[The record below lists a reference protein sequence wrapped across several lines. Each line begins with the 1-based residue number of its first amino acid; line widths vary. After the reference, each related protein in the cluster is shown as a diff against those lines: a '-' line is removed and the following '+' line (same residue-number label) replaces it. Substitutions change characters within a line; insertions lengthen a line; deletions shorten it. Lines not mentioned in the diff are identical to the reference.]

1 MTGAV
6 GGDLFDGG
14 LFPASEVE
22 REPSV
27 LLRDRY
33 QEPPFTVLNRS
44 TAGWQKRDAQWKS
57 LGIQSE
63 LGRDGALTYNMNMTY
78 AHENP
83 EESTSTTPQTSVF
96 SPTLVELLL
105 RWYSRPGDRVLDP
118 FAGGSVRGV
127 VSSVLQRAYLGI
139 ELSGAQVEANRAQAH
154 LGGFDATPPIWM
166 EGDSSDLA
174 RMLEDYEPAD
184 MVLSCPPYAHLEV
197 YSDDPRDLSNMPYPK
212 FLEVYRDIIAQ
223 TVAAT
228 ADDRFIAWVV
238 GEVREKGGDGS
249 LVGLIGD
256 TVQAFRDAGA
266 EPYNDHV
273 MITPVGT
280 AAVRTPK
287 QFDASRKAGRIHEYV
302 LVFIKGDAKRATARL
317 GPVQ

>member
-1 MTGAV
+1 MTGHAE
-6 GGDLFDGG
+6 LFDGG
-14 LFPASEVE
+14 LFPLDELE
-22 REPSV
+22 TQPSV

-33 QEPPFTVLNRS
+33 QEPPFTILDRRQRS
-44 TAGWQKRDAQWKS
+44 WQDRDARWKA

-83 EESTSTTPQTSVF
+83 EASTSTTPQTSVF

-105 RWYSRPGDRVLDP
+105 RWYSRPDDRVLDP

-127 VSSVLQRAYLGI
+127 VSSVLRREYLGV
-139 ELSGAQVEANRAQAH
+139 ELSAAQVEANRAQAH
-154 LGGFDATPPIWM
+154 LGGDDAIPPRWI
-166 EGDSSDLA
+166 EGDSRSLDFHLA
-174 RMLEDYEPAD
+174 DMHPAD

-197 YSDDPRDLSNMPYPK
+197 YSDDPADLSNMPYPQ
-212 FLEVYRDIIAQ
+212 FLEAYRDVIRQ
-223 TVAAT
+223 TVDHL

-249 LVGLIGD
+249 LVGLVPD

-266 EPYNDHV
+266 DPYNDHV

-302 LVFIKGDAKRATARL
+302 LVFVKGNARAATDRL
-317 GPVQ
+317 GPVA